1 VNTKKIIESNK
12 KRRYN
17 IYHRV
22 KNRIRVIK
30 IRQEN
35 PDYTLQKI
43 GNIVNLP
50 HQTVR
55 KYLKQ
60 AGLPTRNIGKTH
72 FHAGKPEFRRQLL
85 EARQKIG
92 KNFKIS
98 KKRRITSNQRKI
110 KVCKLRQENPDYT
123 QREIG
128 ELVMISRSMVG
139 RILKEADLPTM
150 TNRYKERDYMK
161 NPKMT
166 IIKKSFQKRTKI
178 RKMCQENP
186 SYTLEEISN
195 TVNLSTERTRAI
207 IRELII
213 LGR

>member
-1 VNTKKIIESNK
+1 MNTKKIIESNK

-43 GNIVNLP
+43 RNIVNLP
-50 HQTVR
+50 YQTVR

-60 AGLPTRNIGKTH
+60 AGLPTKSIGKTYFH
-72 FHAGKPEFRRQLL
+72 FNIPNHQLP
-85 EARQKIG
+85 
-92 KNFKIS
+92 

-139 RILKEADLPTM
+139 RILKEADLPTG

-166 IIKKSFQKRTKI
+166 IMKKSFQKRTKI

>member
-43 GNIVNLP
+43 GNIVNLSQP
-50 HQTVR
+50 AVS

-60 AGLPTRNIGKTH
+60 AGLPTRNIGKTY

-85 EARQKIG
+85 EARQKF
-92 KNFKIS
+92 FKIS
-98 KKRRITSNQRKI
+98 EKRRITSNQRKI

-166 IIKKSFQKRTKI
+166 IMKKSIKNREKI
-178 RKMCQENP
+178 HKMCQENP
-186 SYTLEEISN
+186 SYTLKEIRN
-195 TVNLSTERTRAI
+195 TVNLPPDRVRQI

-213 LGR
+213 LGK

>member
-43 GNIVNLP
+43 GNIVNLSQP
-50 HQTVR
+50 AVSR
-55 KYLKQ
+55 YLKQ
-60 AGLPTRNIGKTH
+60 AGLLTRNIGKTY
-72 FHAGKPEFRRQLL
+72 FHAGKPESRRQLL
-85 EARQKIG
+85 EARQKF
-92 KNFKIS
+92 FKIS

-150 TNRYKERDYMK
+150 TNRYEERDYMK

-166 IIKKSFQKRTKI
+166 IMKKSFQKRTKI

-195 TVNLSTERTRAI
+195 TVNLSTERTRKI